1 MTKTITFEQDGQT
14 LKLSSAAPVQY
25 SDEIAVEINL
35 DTDYAQATD
44 VVLITQPEGRHAK
57 PARSTLTISGQ
68 VAQGTIKRRQLM
80 QDGTTLFVL
89 AGKIGDAILPTAA
102 CYVQVQRSADPQ
114 AESYVDDP
122 ETLVDVISK
131 AVAEN
136 GGLPSAGYDG
146 TSDLGKIPVVNK
158 DGSLTVKTVHLLIA
172 STQDGGPW
180 SLCLRGA
187 AGQYIASIPIE
198 ELAEETCAPTKIEN
212 SYWSGYKY
220 ADGRMVLYKSVEITN
235 KSLRKD
241 DVSGVYKT
249 LDILSQYYTYPANF
263 VDAPIVSCRY
273 TPASDRLHIGI
284 YGSQDDNRAAAEDD
298 GTYKTPPYF
307 YLCSPVSSSQTL
319 SGVADLV
326 VEGRWK

>member
-1 MTKTITFEQDGQT
+1 MTKTISFAQEGQT
-14 LKLSSAAPVQY
+14 LRLYSDAPVQY

-35 DTDYAQATD
+35 DTDYVQATD

-102 CYVQVQRSADPQ
+102 CYVQVQRSVDPQ

-131 AVAEN
+131 
-136 GGLPSAGYDG
+136 
-146 TSDLGKIPVVNK
+146 
-158 DGSLTVKTVHLLIA
+158 
-172 STQDGGPW
+172 
-180 SLCLRGA
+180 
-187 AGQYIASIPIE
+187 
-198 ELAEETCAPTKIEN
+198 
-212 SYWSGYKY
+212 
-220 ADGRMVLYKSVEITN
+220 SVTITN

-241 DVSGVYKT
+241 DVSSVYKT
-249 LDILSQYYTYPANF
+249 LDILSQYYTYPASF
-263 VDAPIVSCRY
+263 VAAPIVSCRY

>member
-14 LKLSSAAPVQY
+14 LKLSSDAPVQY

-102 CYVQVQRSADPQ
+102 CYVQVQRSVDPQ

-146 TSDLGKIPVVNK
+146 TNDLGKIPVVNTDGNLVVRRVRFSIGT
-158 DGSLTVKTVHLLIA
+158 DGSLA
-172 STQDGGPW
+172 
-180 SLCLRGA
+180 LRGET
-187 AGQYIASIPIE
+187 GQIVASVEIAD
-198 ELAEETCAPTKIEN
+198 LAEEICTPVEVKN

-220 ADGRMVLYKSVEITN
+220 PDGRMVLYKSIEITN

-241 DVSGVYKT
+241 DVSSAYKT
-249 LDILSQYYTYPANF
+249 LDILSQYYTYPVGF
-263 VDAPIVSCRY
+263 VDVPIILCRY
-273 TPASDRLHIGI
+273 VPASDRLHIGI
-284 YGSQDDNRAAAEDD
+284 YGSQDDNRATAEDD

-307 YLCSPVSSSQTL
+307 YLCSPASSSQTL
-319 SGVADLV
+319 SGVANLI

>member
-1 MTKTITFEQDGQT
+1 MTKTISFAQEGQT
-14 LKLSSAAPVQY
+14 LRLYSDAPVQY

-35 DTDYAQATD
+35 DTDYVQATD

-102 CYVQVQRSADPQ
+102 CYVQVQRSVDPQ

-136 GGLPSAGYDG
+136 GGLPSAGYEG
-146 TSDLGKIPVVNK
+146 TNDLGKIPVVNTDGNLVVRRVRLSIGT
-158 DGSLTVKTVHLLIA
+158 DGSLALRGETGQIIA
-172 STQDGGPW
+172 SVE
-180 SLCLRGA
+180 
-187 AGQYIASIPIE
+187 IAD
-198 ELAEETCAPTKIEN
+198 LAEETCAPTKIEN

-220 ADGRMVLYKSVEITN
+220 ADGRMVLYKSVTITN

-241 DVSGVYKT
+241 DVSSVYKT
-249 LDILSQYYTYPANF
+249 LDILSQYYTYPASF
-263 VDAPIVSCRY
+263 VAAPIVSCRY